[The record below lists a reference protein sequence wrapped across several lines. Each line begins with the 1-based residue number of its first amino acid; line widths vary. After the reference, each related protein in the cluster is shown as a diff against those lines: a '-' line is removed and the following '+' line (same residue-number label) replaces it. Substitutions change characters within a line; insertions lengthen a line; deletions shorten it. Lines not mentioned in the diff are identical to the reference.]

1 MCRYFPLKALS
12 TSNFLCLDTFLL
24 YTQARDV
31 YQVSQPQSPYENI
44 PIFHNLTYLELHNSW
59 HLILQ
64 VLHHCPKLQNL
75 KIYEESYAAMG
86 IEDNQENWVDP
97 EFVPQCFLSHLRT
110 YTILNNAGP
119 QSQLMLGKYIL
130 KNANSLQTMTISSE
144 SEKRKLSECP
154 KASAT
159 CQLLV
164 NGII

>member
-1 MCRYFPLKALS
+1 
-12 TSNFLCLDTFLL
+12 
-24 YTQARDV
+24 
-31 YQVSQPQSPYENI
+31 
-44 PIFHNLTYLELHNSW
+44 
-59 HLILQ
+59 
-64 VLHHCPKLQNL
+64 
-75 KIYEESYAAMG
+75 MG

-97 EFVPQCFLSHLRT
+97 EFVPQCLLSHLRT
-110 YTILNNAGP
+110 CTIRNNAGL
-119 QSQLMLGKYIL
+119 QSQLMLQKYIL